1 VGEDIVVRNCALCI
15 VLTVWLLL
23 VIPTS
28 SPAQTAP
35 SPQNSAPSQRSVP
48 APNAAPQ
55 PKNIKVYLIGD
66 STMSNKEVRAYPET
80 GWGMPF
86 AYFFDATVTVDNRA
100 KNGRSTKTF
109 ISEGLWQPVENDL
122 KESDYVFIQFG
133 HNDEVKEKVDRYT
146 PPDDYKANLI
156 RFVAETRAKRANP
169 VLLTPVTR
177 RRFDASGHIMETH
190 EIYSNLVRS
199 VAKELSVPLI
209 DLDKKS
215 QALLQQYGTE
225 NSKLLFD
232 YLEPDEHPNYPEG
245 KQDDTHFNE
254 LGARKIAELVL
265 KEIKVLHLELAD
277 RTK

>member
-1 VGEDIVVRNCALCI
+1 MRNHVFSVTWAA
-15 VLTVWLLL
+15 LLL
-23 VIPTS
+23 LLLTPL
-28 SPAQTAP
+28 PAQQT
-35 SPQNSAPSQRSVP
+35 SAPSQNSTPQPSSAP
-48 APNAAPQ
+48 APNAIPQ
-55 PKNIKVYLIGD
+55 PRNIKVYLIGD
-66 STMSNKEVRAYPET
+66 STMSIKEVRAYPET

-86 AYFFDATVTVDNRA
+86 AYLFDPTVTVDNRA
-100 KNGRSTKTF
+100 KNGRSTRTF
-109 ISEGLWQPVENDL
+109 ISEGLWQPVADDL
-122 KESDYVFIQFG
+122 KDGDYVFIQFG

-146 PPDDYKANLI
+146 PPDDYKANLV
-156 RFVAETRAKRANP
+156 RFVSETRAKKAVP

-215 QALLQQYGTE
+215 QALLQQYGAE

-232 YLEPDEHPNYPEG
+232 YLEPGEHPNYPEG

-265 KEIKVLHLELAD
+265 AEMKALRLELGD
-277 RTK
+277 RIAKHQ